1 MTAAFFIDVRLDA
14 SKIERALLRLAP
26 ELRDKA
32 TAQVIGRTAA
42 LVRKEIVAELPKIF
56 DRPTP
61 WTLNSIRYAV
71 AADGQAA
78 TLYVTDDRSKGISAQ
93 NFLRAEIMGGGR
105 KDKRSE
111 KALLSRGLL
120 AAGAQVAPGNSGELD
135 RFGNLRAG
143 LIVQA
148 LSGIGAMHEMGFV
161 ANATARSR
169 ARAKRAQLAHA
180 STGTRFF
187 VGKVHGAAPG
197 VYEVLGRHH
206 VRAVMHFI
214 ARPAYK
220 ARFNLQG
227 LTNRFAAKIVPVQ
240 VRRVFHEIAEGSLH
254 L

>member
-1 MTAAFFIDVRLDA
+1 MTASFFIDVRLDA
-14 SKIERALLRLAP
+14 SKIERALLKVAP
-26 ELRDKA
+26 ALRDAAAKE
-32 TAQVIGRTAA
+32 VIGRTAG
-42 LVRKEIVAELPKIF
+42 LVRKEIMAELPKVF

-61 WTLNSIRYAV
+61 WTVNSIRYSISG
-71 AADGQAA
+71 DGQAA
-78 TLYVTDDRSKGISAQ
+78 TLFVTDDRAKGISAQ
-93 NFLRAEIMGGGR
+93 DFLRAEIMGGPR

-120 AAGAQVAPGNSGELD
+120 QGGEQVAPGNSGELD

-187 VGKVHGAAPG
+187 VGKVHGGAPG